1 MICIRRQRLVHW
13 MLAGHLMLM
22 PTLFSPQVLAQSASA
37 EVQEQEPEKGPHR
50 GRMLRQDN
58 FAIELAIFE
67 TGVPPEFRIWAT
79 QDGVTL
85 APEDVDITVELVRL
99 GGVVDRIRFA
109 AEGDYLRGDTE
120 IYEPHSFEVRLSA
133 SYGGQRYEW
142 RYDNFEGRTR
152 ISDDVAA
159 AMNIETG
166 IAGPG
171 TLVLTT
177 PLYGRLNWPAG
188 AERTVRGRFDG
199 EIRSVPVVL
208 GQSVKRGQTLATIE
222 SNDSL
227 RTYAVR
233 SPMDGVISDLQAA
246 VGEFSDGQPLMVVT
260 DTSRIQ
266 AELAVY
272 PKDQL
277 KVRSGAAVALSIAGH
292 PTPIK
297 AQIGRADARVRDDQ
311 ARIYRVSI
319 ANPDGHFLAGQ
330 FVSAEVESERIQAPL
345 VVKRDGLQ
353 AFRDFTVVYA
363 KVGEEYEVRMLE
375 LGEAAGDWVEV
386 LGGLVPGTE
395 YVTRNSYII
404 KADIDKSGASHDH

>member
-1 MICIRRQRLVHW
+1 
-13 MLAGHLMLM
+13 
-22 PTLFSPQVLAQSASA
+22 
-37 EVQEQEPEKGPHR
+37 
-50 GRMLRQDN
+50 
-58 FAIELAIFE
+58 
-67 TGVPPEFRIWAT
+67 
-79 QDGVTL
+79 
-85 APEDVDITVELVRL
+85 
-99 GGVVDRIRFA
+99 
-109 AEGDYLRGDTE
+109 
-120 IYEPHSFEVRLSA
+120 
-133 SYGGQRYEW
+133 
-142 RYDNFEGRTR
+142 
-152 ISDDVAA
+152 VAA

-166 IAGPG
+166 IAGSG

-177 PLYGRLNWPAG
+177 PLYGHLKWPAG

-199 EIRSVPVVL
+199 EIRSVLVVL
-208 GQSVKRGQTLATIE
+208 GQSVKRGQMLATIE

-272 PKDQL
+272 PKDQP

-319 ANPDGHFLAGQ
+319 ANPDGDFLAGQ
-330 FVSAEVESERIQAPL
+330 FVSAEVESGRIQAPL

-375 LGEAAGDWVEV
+375 LGEASGDWVEV